1 MILKKLSFKQKL
13 GPTGAMLV
21 VVKSL
26 IHLNIF
32 VLVLLND
39 PTNNV
44 IVRMLKHMDNIMQL
58 FYST

>member
-1 MILKKLSFKQKL
+1 MILKKLFFKQKL
-13 GPTGAMLV
+13 GPAGTVRV
-21 VVKSL
+21 VDKSL
-26 IHLNIF
+26 IHWNIF
-32 VLVLLND
+32 VSILLND